1 MRKTFNLALQDHNEP
16 AASFVVTFYIK
27 DGLYEPEKALRDAVN
42 EFLSSGTEEALKALK
57 EANCYYNWGDALG
70 SVPDEIWEKHGL
82 TRRTSISMS
91 SFVDY
96 NESLFDSSSDDLL
109 VAIKKI
115 VSYYI
120 INGEKDI
127 SYWQRGENLVAD
139 EIADEIAER
148 NEKLRKLLGMEVI
161 DSDLIKQLIE
171 SETDD
176 ELIDIYEQIQ
186 EEMED
191 WA

>member
-1 MRKTFNLALQDHNEP
+1 MALQDHNEP